1 MSAILESND
10 DKYIKTFLRIKPR
23 LKNYESEINY
33 LKISENNRCIS
44 LSLSQDNESKFS
56 FENIFKENES
66 QSNIFNIIGKPL
78 CCNVLEGIN
87 STLISYG
94 KKGTGKT
101 YTILGKSIHEIQKE
115 SQLNGNETNVL
126 YTEYLN
132 NRGIFNF
139 SLEYIFNKIYLNES
153 HSDYE
158 YNIELSFLEIFDNCV
173 FDYFNILNFDDKNQ
187 INLDNLFNN
196 KNLPNLNFNKLTISS
211 PDEAFVLLNKAQK
224 IRNYIFN
231 EINLNEG
238 NGNIIITIYL
248 EKINKI
254 ENQIFKS
261 ELNFVE
267 ISSNFNF
274 NKNKY
279 NISIKRSLET
289 FSYIINQLSDDVK
302 RENIAYE
309 NSILTNVMKESLG
322 GNAKTSVLINISSDN
337 NKIIESF
344 QSISF
349 ASKMK
354 NIKNNPKIN
363 EIIPDNINYSYYKEI
378 IDKNERLK
386 SERNYLL
393 NYLAN
398 VNVNMMEKNIENVTK
413 RIAINNNNISKK
425 DKEEDLKKLAGDID
439 RMNLKI
445 ENIED
450 DIQIMKREKKINLD
464 KYNKVNISLFIQNK
478 EIEEQNKQLN
488 RCMDSKKDKEKLIN
502 QYTKDN
508 INLDSEILKQDLKI
522 KELNLRKE
530 EENVKLDKE
539 ISINKLQIEN
549 KDIILNNLK
558 GINNNL
564 KEENEHKIKI
574 KNQFEIIKAELD
586 GEKTE
591 KTQKIEELKKEQNKK
606 LNKSKKIEQEIL
618 NKNSLFNNFQ
628 KNLNQYNEYENITIN
643 YFKKFYDENSKK
655 EIQNNNKFFDI
666 QKYIPEKEKELK
678 QVCSDIDNINK
689 KKIKCFEEQEN
700 IKEEINNKEQ
710 ISKNLEQ
717 ENITYNNQINNLNN
731 KISILTTN
739 INFANNNPE
748 SKEEIET
755 FKDKNTDLY
764 SSIISYELSSNN
776 NNEPND
782 LLLFKNNFNVNLDE
796 TNKEQLLENKK
807 KLLEQEQNENIIL
820 KEKKNMINNEIY
832 KFKINQL
839 KVGNNK
845 DKTHSQYNLVK
856 IEENIDKINEKEKIL
871 TNYQNYINE
880 NFNIIQNYLGENN
893 PNSNNDNNTF
903 QLKNFKNVFS
913 KFIEKANEIDAEFE
927 LIKKEFKEREEEYRR
942 TNKEV
947 VNESLKTYPLLKN
960 YEEIFS
966 KEENDSISNLKNKS
980 DNNHKRITMIDNK
993 ILNDVKNLSI
1003 YNGIYSKRNNPNSY
1017 LNTIPEN
1024 EGKSSKK
1031 RIIPLTQSQSENK
1044 NENIFMYRNNKSKG
1058 MNVINS
1064 NNEKENKNGYKRNDT
1079 NFKTQFVNKKRN
1091 IKYLYKSPD
1100 KIPYV
1105 TKKNYKYNN
1114 KSNYISNSKA
1124 FPNLGKN

>member
-1 MSAILESND
+1 M
-10 DKYIKTFLRIKPR
+10 
-23 LKNYESEINY
+23 
-33 LKISENNRCIS
+33 
-44 LSLSQDNESKFS
+44 
-56 FENIFKENES
+56 
-66 QSNIFNIIGKPL
+66 
-78 CCNVLEGIN
+78 
-87 STLISYG
+87 ISYG

-115 SQLNGNETNVL
+115 SQTNGNETNAL

-132 NRGIFNF
+132 NKGILNF
-139 SLEYIFNKIYLNES
+139 CLEYIFNKIYLNEC
-153 HSDYE
+153 HSNYE
-158 YNIELSFLEIFDNCV
+158 YNIELSFIEIFDNCV
-173 FDYFNILNFDDKNQ
+173 FDYFNIGNFDDKTQ
-187 INLDNLFNN
+187 INFDNLFNN
-196 KNLPNLNFNKLTISS
+196 KNLSNLNFSKLSISS
-211 PDEAFVLLNKAQK
+211 PDEAFILISKAEK

-231 EINLNEG
+231 EINLKES
-238 NGNIIITIYL
+238 NGNVIITVYI
-248 EKINKI
+248 EKINKS

-279 NISIKRSLET
+279 NISVKRSLET

-302 RENIAYE
+302 RENIVYE
-309 NSILTNVMKESLG
+309 NSILTNVLKESLG
-322 GNAKTSVLINISSDN
+322 GNAKTSVLINISPYN

-354 NIKNNPKIN
+354 NIKNNPKVN

-398 VNVNMMEKNIENVTK
+398 VNMNMMEKNIENVSK
-413 RIAINNNNISKK
+413 RIALNDNKK
-425 DKEEDLKKLAGDID
+425 DKEEGLKKIADDID
-439 RMNLKI
+439 RINLKI
-445 ENIED
+445 EKIED
-450 DIQIMKREKKINLD
+450 DIQIMNKEKKINLD

-478 EIEEQNKQLN
+478 EIEEQNQFMNNL
-488 RCMDSKKDKEKLIN
+488 MDSKKDKEKLIN
-502 QYTKDN
+502 QYAKDN

-522 KELNLRKE
+522 KEQNLRKE
-530 EENVKLDKE
+530 EENVKLNKE
-539 ISINKLQIEN
+539 ISITQLQIEN

-558 GINNNL
+558 GINKNL

-574 KNQFEIIKAELD
+574 KNQLEKIKTELD
-586 GEKTE
+586 SEKSD
-591 KTQKIEELKKEQNKK
+591 KNKKIEELKDEQNKK

-618 NKNSLFNNFQ
+618 DKNSLFNNFQ
-628 KNLNQYNEYENITIN
+628 KNLTQYNEYENITIN

-689 KKIKCFEEQEN
+689 KKIKYFEEQES

-717 ENITYNNQINNLNN
+717 ENLIYNNQINNLNN

-739 INFANNNPE
+739 INFANNNTE
-748 SKEEIET
+748 SKGEIDS
-755 FKDKNTDLY
+755 FKDKNTDLN
-764 SSIISYELSSNN
+764 SSIISYEISSN

-796 TNKEQLLENKK
+796 ANKEQLLENKK
-807 KLLEQEQNENIIL
+807 KLLEQEQNENAIL

-839 KVGNNK
+839 KVNHNN

-856 IEENIDKINEKEKIL
+856 IEENMDKINEKERTL
-871 TNYQNYINE
+871 TKYQNYINE
-880 NFNIIQNYLGENN
+880 NYKLIQNYLGENN
-893 PNSNNDNNTF
+893 TNSINDNNSF
-903 QLKNFKNVFS
+903 PLKNFRNVFS
-913 KFIEKANEIDAEFE
+913 RFIEKANEIDAEFE

-947 VNESLKTYPLLKN
+947 VNESLKSYPLLKN
-960 YEEIFS
+960 YEEIFNK
-966 KEENDSISNLKNKS
+966 KEESDSISNPTNKS
-980 DNNHKRITMIDNK
+980 YISHKRITMIDNK

-1003 YNGIYSKRNNPNSY
+1003 YNGIYSKRNNQNSC
-1017 LNTIPEN
+1017 LSTIPEN
-1024 EGKSSKK
+1024 EDKSNQK
-1031 RIIPLTQSQSENK
+1031 RNMPLTESQSENK
-1044 NENIFMYRNNKSKG
+1044 NDNIFMYRNCKSKG
-1058 MNVINS
+1058 MNVINPI
-1064 NNEKENKNGYKRNDT
+1064 NEKENKIEYKKNDT

-1091 IKYLYKSPD
+1091 LKYFYKSPD
-1100 KIPYV
+1100 KIPFV

-1114 KSNYISNSKA
+1114 KSKLIFKII
-1124 FPNLGKN
+1124 